1 MVSACLNH
9 TRSSECGAAL
19 PTVILISLLL
29 GTACIAMLSAV
40 AASSRNN
47 TDVLGESKAYYAAES
62 GLQATINFLRY
73 DTTVSDATKYS
84 YTAAHSTL
92 DTKLTY
98 TTVGGVSQVVINS
111 ESGYSLS
118 VTDPDNSSGAIT
130 YTTVGTFQQADGT
143 YAATRV
149 FGSGADTLT
158 VSYNSQASTTAS
170 HPITS
175 TPFGSFRIV
184 KSGNGPTA
192 LPSSLAFRVD
202 YIMSDPRAGTRTI
215 RGTIGTDGS
224 VTFLSTTYSLMGSTI
239 TLCNSSASCTTG
251 PSITIPAA
259 TTTPQSSGILYAK
272 MTPIEPYRLKILSTG
287 YGPNGATKRLEGIV
301 QRNYFNDLG
310 SSAAI
315 SMVGPNAYFRVGAS
329 AQMDINGGSVPSITV
344 SDTTGL
350 NNVLD
355 NHTNGH
361 MSPAPEIASNDV
373 PDWQRSTT
381 ALNNLITQLRQ
392 TAQNSGR
399 YFNGTNPTDFGNF
412 STGTG
417 ITFCEGSCT
426 MGGNSQGG
434 GILVVTGTFTTSGN
448 PKFNGLVLAVGQYVD
463 SSNPG
468 GVVRA
473 GGGNETFT
481 GNIVIAPYDPNN
493 LAAGFEQPRYDQ
505 SGGPGDTI
513 NSDVAVDQ
521 AFDGTSAISDF
532 ILGVAEK

>member
-1 MVSACLNH
+1 MVRASLNH
-9 TRSSECGAAL
+9 SRRSESGAAL

-29 GTACIAMLSAV
+29 GTACVAMLSAV

-47 TDVLGESKAYYAAES
+47 TDVLSESKAYYAAES

-73 DTTVSDATKYS
+73 DTSVSDATKYS
-84 YTAAHSTL
+84 YAAAHPAL
-92 DTKLTY
+92 DTKLSY
-98 TTVGGVSQVVINS
+98 TTIGGISQVVVNS
-111 ESGYSLS
+111 ESGYGISI
-118 VTDPDNSSGAIT
+118 TDPDNSSGAII
-130 YTTVGTFQQADGT
+130 YTTAGTFQQADGT
-143 YAATRV
+143 YALTRV
-149 FGSGADTLT
+149 YGSGADTLT
-158 VSYNSQASTTAS
+158 VSYNSQPSTTAS

-184 KSGNGPTA
+184 KSGNGPTS
-192 LPSSLAFRVD
+192 LPSALAFRVD
-202 YIMSDPRAGTRTI
+202 YVMSDPRPGTRTI
-215 RGTIGTDGS
+215 RGTIATDGS

-239 TLCNSSASCTTG
+239 TLCNLSCTTG
-251 PSITIPAA
+251 PSITVPAA

-272 MTPIEPYRLKILSTG
+272 MTPIEPYRLKVLATG

-315 SMVGPNAYFRVGAS
+315 SMVGPNAFFRVGAS
-329 AQMDINGGSVPSITV
+329 AQMDINGGSVPSVTV

-350 NNVLD
+350 NNVLG

-361 MSPAPEIASNDV
+361 MSPAPEIASSDV
-373 PDWQRSTT
+373 PDWQRSTA
-381 ALNNLITQLRQ
+381 ALNALVNQLRQ

-399 YFNGTNPTDFGNF
+399 YFNGTNPSDFGNF

-417 ITFCEGSCT
+417 ITFCNGSCT
-426 MGGNSQGG
+426 MGGNSEGG

-448 PKFNGLVLAVGQYVD
+448 PKFKGLVLAVGQYVD

-481 GNIVIAPYDPNN
+481 GNIVIAPYNPNN
-493 LAAGFEQPRYDQ
+493 LAAGFQQPRYDQ

-532 ILGVAEK
+532 MLGVAEK